1 MKNTNVLITQ
11 LCFIANELEVTFDL
25 IRCWGPL
32 MDRNLVVWSPREEGE
47 RESRREGERE
57 RKEERK

>member
-11 LCFIANELEVTFDL
+11 LCFIANELEVTCDL

-32 MDRNLVVWSPREEGE
+32 MDRNLVIRSPR
-47 RESRREGERE
+47 
-57 RKEERK
+57 